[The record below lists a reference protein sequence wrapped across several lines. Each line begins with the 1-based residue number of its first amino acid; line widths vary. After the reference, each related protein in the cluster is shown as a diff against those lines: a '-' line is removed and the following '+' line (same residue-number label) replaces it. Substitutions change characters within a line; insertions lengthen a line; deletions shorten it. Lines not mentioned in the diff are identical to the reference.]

1 MRLARKRS
9 IRTFVPTLAT
19 VFSVAALLGVAGCQ
33 SGGTAVSSY
42 NGAQFADAIQTSQKN
57 FRVDIHDRDAP
68 TYRQKK
74 VKAATVPL
82 PDAPT
87 EPAQPATKTASL
99 DPDAGTAQ
107 PTDVEAKPVSN
118 PVPSSEG
125 PTIVAALRSEPTTA
139 LPGVGDPFA
148 QVAGERALPSARPD
162 KVPSKREVNG
172 ADMPLLAQTSTAAHK
187 RRAKYAHLIRKHAK
201 AHGVPVK
208 LAMAV
213 VQIESMYRPNAVGS
227 SGEIGLMQIL
237 PRTARFIGYKGPMKA
252 LHDPDTN
259 IRYGMKYLG
268 KAHRLGGGSTCG
280 TILKYN
286 AGHGAK
292 KMNSVSREYCRRVS
306 RILQET

>member
-1 MRLARKRS
+1 MRLS
-9 IRTFVPTLAT
+9 MDRTGRITRPAFA
-19 VFSVAALLGVAGCQ
+19 VAVALLLTGCQ

-42 NGAQFADAIQTSQKN
+42 SGAQFADAITTSQKN
-57 FRVDIHDRDAP
+57 FRVTTHDRNSS
-68 TYRQKK
+68 TRSGKK
-74 VKAATVPL
+74 LAKAEKVPL
-82 PDAPT
+82 PDASERNSDAPVQSAALGT
-87 EPAQPATKTASL
+87 DATATPSAGVIVTDTAALS
-99 DPDAGTAQ
+99 D
-107 PTDVEAKPVSN
+107 N
-118 PVPSSEG
+118 G
-125 PTIVAALRSEPTTA
+125 PTVIAALRSDPMAT

-148 QVAGERALPSARPD
+148 QVTEEGVLPSARPD
-162 KVPSKREVNG
+162 TVPSKREING
-172 ADMPLLAQTSTAAHK
+172 ADMPLLATSNPKVHQ
-187 RRAKYAHLIRKHAK
+187 RRAKYASIIRKHAQ

-213 VQIESMYRPNAVGS
+213 VQIESMYRPGAVGT

-237 PRTARFIGYKGPMKA
+237 PRTARFIGYKGSMKA
-252 LHDPDTN
+252 LHDPETN
-259 IRYGMKYLG
+259 ISYGMKYLG